1 MTSYVL
7 PEQQPWRYLTPIGV
21 PLGQNHV
28 IRSNFFP
35 VDVTRIPTKL
45 YQYSFQVHPFV
56 TPENKFSTE
65 DCTATEDSRIL
76 WSLFKKFCG
85 RHPEWNIRAGAIG
98 TTYDG
103 RSFVVTSFQLP
114 FPPDRLNAKGEPC
127 FADDMNLSYSDG
139 RESSKRFKVSLTL
152 VAIVN
157 MPGDMSI
164 WKNANEQQMRLLDS
178 SFMNFAKSGITED
191 NPDWL
196 TVGSAVSIIIILLLS
211 FILN

>member
-1 MTSYVL
+1 
-7 PEQQPWRYLTPIGV
+7 
-21 PLGQNHV
+21 
-28 IRSNFFP
+28 
-35 VDVTRIPTKL
+35 
-45 YQYSFQVHPFV
+45 
-56 TPENKFSTE
+56 
-65 DCTATEDSRIL
+65 
-76 WSLFKKFCG
+76 
-85 RHPEWNIRAGAIG
+85 
-98 TTYDG
+98 
-103 RSFVVTSFQLP
+103 
-114 FPPDRLNAKGEPC
+114 
-127 FADDMNLSYSDG
+127 MNLSYSDG